1 MSELAF
7 NWMTVVYFF
16 LGGLSAGCYL
26 FSVAANYWIKE
37 FKPLARIGAL
47 VAPISLAIGMLFL
60 LIELGQPL
68 RMWRLYCNF
77 NAQSPISWGSW
88 VLIIFFALSVIYAW
102 FLIKGEEEKGKIVA
116 YIGLPFA
123 LAVGTYTAVILAF
136 APGKELWHTALL
148 PFLFLNGGLIS
159 GLALIMLVSIG
170 RQERA
175 LLSKLGK
182 FVAYLVLLELGMI
195 FVEILVLLAG
205 STEAVTS
212 AKLLLVGDY
221 RFLFWAVEIGLGAL
235 IPVFV
240 LLLFQNTK
248 ITASAYVNGTAYVLL
263 LVGIFIM
270 RYILVIGGQSIS

>member
-16 LGGLSAGCYL
+16 LGGLSAGCYF

-37 FKPLARIGAL
+37 FKPLARISAL
-47 VAPISLAIGMLFL
+47 VAPISLGIGMLFL

-68 RMWRLYCNF
+68 RMWQLYFNF
-77 NAQSPISWGSW
+77 NLQSPVSWGSW
-88 VLIIFFALSVIYAW
+88 FLIIFFALSVVYAW
-102 FLIKGEEEKGKIVA
+102 FLIKGKEEQGKKVA

-123 LAVGTYTAVILAF
+123 LAVGTYTAIILAF
-136 APGKELWHTALL
+136 APGKELWRTALL

-159 GLALIMLVSIG
+159 GIALIMLISIG
-170 RQERA
+170 KQEKT

-195 FVEILVLLAG
+195 FIEILVLLTG
-205 STEAVTS
+205 STDAVTS

-221 RFLFWAVEIGLGAL
+221 RILFWAVEIGLGTL
-235 IPVFV
+235 IPVFI
-240 LLLFQNTK
+240 LLFLNTK
-248 ITASAYVNGTAYVLL
+248 ITTRTYVSGTAYVLL

-270 RYILVIGGQSIS
+270 RYILVIGGQSVS

>member
-16 LGGLSAGCYL
+16 LGGLSAGCYI

-37 FKPLARIGAL
+37 FKPLARIGAIA
-47 VAPISLAIGMLFL
+47 APISLAIGMLFL
-60 LIELGQPL
+60 LIELGQPF
-68 RMWRLYCNF
+68 RMWRLYLTF
-77 NAQSPISWGSW
+77 NPQSPVSWGSW
-88 VLIIFFALSVIYAW
+88 FLIIFLALSVVYAW
-102 FLIKGEEEKGKIVA
+102 FLIKGEEEKGKRVA

-123 LAVGTYTAVILAF
+123 LVVGTYTAIILTL

-159 GLALIMLVSIG
+159 GISLILLMSIG

-195 FVEILVLLAG
+195 FIEIIVLLAG

-212 AKLLLVGDY
+212 AKLLLTGKY
-221 RFLFWAVEIGLGAL
+221 WPLFWVVEIFLGAL
-235 IPVFV
+235 IPVFI
-240 LLLFQNTK
+240 LLFQNTK
-248 ITASAYVNGTAYVLL
+248 ITTRAYVNGTAYVLL

-270 RYILVIGGQSIS
+270 RYILVMGGQIIS

>member
-16 LGGLSAGCYL
+16 LGGLSAGCYF

-60 LIELGQPL
+60 LIDLGQPF
-68 RMWRLYCNF
+68 RMWRLYFTF
-77 NAQSPISWGSW
+77 NPQSPVSWGSW
-88 VLIIFFALSVIYAW
+88 FLIIFLALSVVYAW
-102 FLIKGEEEKGKIVA
+102 FLIKGEEEKGKKVA

-123 LAVGTYTAVILAF
+123 LAVGTYTAIILAF
-136 APGKELWHTALL
+136 APGKELWRTALL

-159 GLALIMLVSIG
+159 GIALIMLISIG

-195 FVEILVLLAG
+195 FTEILVLLSHNVVAI
-205 STEAVTS
+205 AS
-212 AKLLLVGDY
+212 AKLLLTGEY
-221 RFLFWAVEIGLGAL
+221 WLLFWVVEIFLGAL
-235 IPVFV
+235 IPVFI
-240 LLLFQNTK
+240 LLFQKTK
-248 ITASAYVNGTAYVLL
+248 ITTSVYINGTAYVLL

-270 RYILVIGGQSIS
+270 RYILVIGGQTIS

>member
-47 VAPISLAIGMLFL
+47 VASISLAIGMLFL
-60 LIELGQPL
+60 LIELGQPF
-68 RMWRLYCNF
+68 RMWRLFTSF
-77 NAQSPISWGSW
+77 NPRSPVSWGSW
-88 VLIIFFALSVIYAW
+88 FLIIFFALSVVYAW
-102 FLIKGEEEKGKIVA
+102 FLIKGEEEKGKRVA

-123 LAVGTYTAVILAF
+123 LAVGTYTAIILTL
-136 APGKELWHTALL
+136 APGRELWHTALL

-159 GLALIMLVSIG
+159 GISLIMLVSIG

-195 FVEILVLLAG
+195 FAEMIVLLAG

-212 AKLLLVGDY
+212 AKLLLTGDY
-221 RFLFWAVEIGLGAL
+221 WFLFWAVEIFLGAL
-235 IPVFV
+235 IPVFI
-240 LLLFQNTK
+240 LLFQNTK
-248 ITASAYVNGTAYVLL
+248 ITTRAYVNGTAYVLL

-270 RYILVIGGQSIS
+270 RYILVIGGQTIS

>member
-16 LGGLSAGCYL
+16 LGGLSAGCYF

-37 FKPLARIGAL
+37 FKPLAKIGAIA
-47 VAPISLAIGMLFL
+47 APISLAIGMFFL
-60 LIELGQPL
+60 LIELGQPF
-68 RMWRLYCNF
+68 RMWRIYLTF
-77 NAQSPISWGSW
+77 NPQSPISWGSW
-88 VLIIFFALSVIYAW
+88 FLIIFLALSVIYAW
-102 FLIKGEEEKGKIVA
+102 FLIKCEEGKAKRYA

-123 LAVGTYTAVILAF
+123 LAVGTYTAIILTL

-159 GLALIMLVSIG
+159 GIALIMLVSIG

-182 FVAYLVLLELGMI
+182 FVACLVLLELGMI
-195 FVEILVLLAG
+195 IAEIIVLLAG
-205 STEAVTS
+205 NTEAITS
-212 AKLLLVGDY
+212 AKLLLVGEY
-221 RFLFWAVEIGLGAL
+221 AILFWVVEISLGAL
-235 IPVFV
+235 IPVFI
-240 LLLFQNTK
+240 LLFQNTK
-248 ITASAYVNGTAYVLL
+248 ITTNAYVNGTAYGLL

-270 RYILVIGGQSIS
+270 RYILVIGGQTIS

>member
-16 LGGLSAGCYL
+16 LGGVSAGCYL

-37 FKPLARIGAL
+37 FKPLARISAL

-68 RMWRLYCNF
+68 RMWRLYLTF
-77 NAQSPISWGSW
+77 NPQSPVSWGSW
-88 VLIIFFALSVIYAW
+88 FLIIFFALSVVYAW
-102 FLIKGEEEKGKIVA
+102 FLIKGEEKKAKKVA

-123 LAVGTYTAVILAF
+123 LVVGTYTAIILAI

-159 GLALIMLVSIG
+159 GISLILLLSIG
-170 RQERA
+170 RQEKT

-182 FVAYLVLLELGMI
+182 FVAFLVLLELGMI
-195 FVEILVLLAG
+195 FIEMIVLLAG
-205 STEAVTS
+205 STEAVAS

-221 RFLFWAVEIGLGAL
+221 RILFWVVEIALGAL
-235 IPVFV
+235 IPVFI
-240 LLLFQNTK
+240 LLFQNTK
-248 ITASAYVNGTAYVLL
+248 IATSAYVNGTAYVLL

-270 RYILVIGGQSIS
+270 RYILVIGGQTIS

>member
-1 MSELAF
+1 VSELAF

-26 FSVAANYWIKE
+26 FSVTVNYWIKG
-37 FKPLARIGAL
+37 FNPLSRISAL

-68 RMWRLYCNF
+68 RMWRLYLTF
-77 NAQSPISWGSW
+77 NPQSPVSWGSW
-88 VLIIFFALSVIYAW
+88 FLIIFFVLSVVYAW
-102 FLIKGEEEKGKIVA
+102 FLIKGEEEKGKRVA

-123 LAVGTYTAVILAF
+123 LAVGTYTALILAF

-159 GLALIMLVSIG
+159 GIALILLISTG
-170 RQERA
+170 KQERE

-195 FVEILVLLAG
+195 FIEILVLLAG
-205 STEAVTS
+205 STEAVAS

-221 RFLFWAVEIGLGAL
+221 RFLFWAVEIVLGAL
-235 IPVFV
+235 IPVFI
-240 LLLFQNTK
+240 LLFQNTK
-248 ITASAYVNGTAYVLL
+248 LTTKAYVNGTAYVLL

-270 RYILVIGGQSIS
+270 RYILVIGGQTIN